1 METRDKVILGL
12 IIVVV
17 FAVAFAAGLTGR
29 AVTSSCSDS
38 DRGDLNTNEIYE
50 EGTVLGTSENDM
62 PFERTD
68 YCVSNSYLKEY
79 GCNREKPAKYDS
91 RLVICESGCSAGACI
106 K

>member
-29 AVTSSCSDS
+29 AVTASCSDT
-38 DRGDLNTNEIYE
+38 DRGDLNPNEIYQK
-50 EGTVLGTSENDM
+50 GTVSGTSGNDM

-68 YCVSNSYLKEY
+68 YCVSDTYLKEY
-79 GCNREKPAKYDS
+79 GCDREKPAKYDS
-91 RLVICESGCSAGACI
+91 RLVICENSCSDGACI